1 MVVNGVSG
9 VIMTNESVEQ
19 EILERLN
26 SEGVSPLIGGLITE
40 NLAAVLL
47 GYAPSYF
54 RRLAANGNPVVPF
67 VLRGNRR
74 LYRIC
79 DIASFVTKTIL

>member
-1 MVVNGVSG
+1 MNGVSG
-9 VIMTNESVEQ
+9 VIMSNKSVEQ

-26 SEGVSPLIGGLITE
+26 SEGVSPLIGGLIAE
-40 NLAAVLL
+40 NLAAGLL

-54 RRLAANGNPVVPF
+54 RRLAANGSPVLPF
-67 VLRGNRR
+67 VMRGNRR
-74 LYRIC
+74 WYRIC